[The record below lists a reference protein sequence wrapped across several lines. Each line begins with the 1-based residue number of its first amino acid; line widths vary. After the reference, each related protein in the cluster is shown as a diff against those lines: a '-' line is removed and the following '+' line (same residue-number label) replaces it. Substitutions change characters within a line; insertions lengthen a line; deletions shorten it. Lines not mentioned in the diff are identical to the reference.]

1 MKNFWRILAGI
12 AILILLWQLAA
23 LGLNRSIL
31 IPAPSETLRILF
43 HNFTTPDMLL
53 AAGQTLWK
61 VLLALAL
68 AILLGLPLGLL
79 LGLSDAAYNLL
90 RPLIMVVQ
98 AVPVISWLS
107 LVIFTWGIG
116 WRGPVFI
123 SFLSLFPV
131 AVLTS
136 VAGVHDLDKDLLE
149 MARLYRVPWKKV
161 VREIHLGSLLPFIAA
176 ILDVSIGQA
185 WKVTLV
191 SEYLCG
197 GDGLGEAILT
207 SRMNVDIPAVW
218 ALTLGAVL
226 LGLLSEAL
234 IKSVLRRF
242 RHAWKRS

>member
-1 MKNFWRILAGI
+1 MKNFWRTLAGI
-12 AILILLWQLAA
+12 GILVLLWQLAA
-23 LGLNRSIL
+23 LRLNKSIL
-31 IPAPSETLRILF
+31 VPAPSETLSLLF
-43 HNFTTPDMLL
+43 HNFTSPDMLL
-53 AAGQTLWK
+53 AAGQTAWK

-79 LGLSDAAYNLL
+79 LGLSDGAYNLL

-131 AVLTS
+131 AVLTT

-149 MARLYRVPWKKV
+149 MAKLYQVPWKKV

-207 SRMNVDIPAVW
+207 ARMNVDIPAVW

-234 IKSVLRRF
+234 IKFVLRRF

>member
-1 MKNFWRILAGI
+1 MKKFWRTLAGI
-12 AILILLWQLAA
+12 ATLLLLWQLAA
-23 LGLNRSIL
+23 LGLHKSIL
-31 IPAPSETLRILF
+31 VPAPSETLQHLF
-43 HNFTTPDMLL
+43 HNFTSPDMLL
-53 AAGQTLWK
+53 AAGQTGWK

-68 AILLGLPLGLL
+68 AILLGLPFGFL
-79 LGLSDAAYNLL
+79 LGLSDAAYSLL
-90 RPLIMVVQ
+90 RPLIMVIQ

-131 AVLTS
+131 AVLTT

-149 MARLYRVPWKKV
+149 MAHLYKVPGNRII
-161 VREIHLGSLLPFIAA
+161 REIYFGSLLPFIAA
-176 ILDVSIGQA
+176 ILDVSIGHA
-185 WKVTLV
+185 WKVMLV

-197 GDGLGEAILT
+197 GNGLGEAILMA
-207 SRMNVDIPAVW
+207 RMNVDIPAVW

-234 IKSVLRRF
+234 LKSIMRRF
-242 RHAWKRS
+242 QAAWTRS

>member
-23 LGLNRSIL
+23 LELDRSIL
-31 IPAPSETLRILF
+31 VPAPSETLRLLF
-43 HNFTTPDMLL
+43 HNFTTPNTLL
-53 AAGQTLWK
+53 AAGQTAWK
-61 VLLALAL
+61 VLFALAL
-68 AILLGLPLGLL
+68 AIFLGLPLGLL

-131 AVLTS
+131 AVLTT

-149 MARLYRVPWKKV
+149 MAKLYRVPWKKV

-176 ILDVSIGQA
+176 ILDISIGQA

-197 GDGLGEAILT
+197 GNGLGEAILT
-207 SRMNVDIPAVW
+207 ARMNVDIPAMW

>member
-23 LGLNRSIL
+23 LGLDRGIL

-43 HNFTTPDMLL
+43 HNFTTPAMLL

-90 RPLIMVVQ
+90 RPLVMVVQ

-131 AVLTS
+131 AVLTT

-149 MARLYRVPWKKV
+149 MARLYRVPWKRV

-207 SRMNVDIPAVW
+207 ARMNVDIPAVW

>member
-12 AILILLWQLAA
+12 TILILLWQLAA
-23 LGLNRSIL
+23 SGLDRGIL

-43 HNFTTPDMLL
+43 HNFTTPAMLL

-90 RPLIMVVQ
+90 RPLVMVVQ

-131 AVLTS
+131 AVLTT

-149 MARLYRVPWKKV
+149 MARLYRAPWKKV

-207 SRMNVDIPAVW
+207 ARMNVDIPSVW

-234 IKSVLRRF
+234 IKSILRRF
-242 RHAWKRS
+242 RHTWKRS

>member
-23 LGLNRSIL
+23 SGLDRGIL

-43 HNFTTPDMLL
+43 HNFTTPAMLL

-61 VLLALAL
+61 VLLALAF

-90 RPLIMVVQ
+90 RPLVMVVQ

-131 AVLTS
+131 AVLTT

-149 MARLYRVPWKKV
+149 MARLYRVPWKRV

-207 SRMNVDIPAVW
+207 ARMNVDIPSVW

-242 RHAWKRS
+242 RHTWKRS